1 MRLAKPYDTHIL
13 EGLAEVESAILS
25 IGPTRPVSAEQEG
38 KTRAGGIDTGS
49 RFLRVHHRKGALTY
63 NAPQDRSI

>member
-38 KTRAGGIDTGS
+38 KTRAGGFET
-49 RFLRVHHRKGALTY
+49 RFMVASLL
-63 NAPQDRSI
+63 